1 MSSKRLLFAALAA
14 GLVLAAL
21 PQRSAAHDEP
31 VIGSLVGAGIGAAI
45 GGPPGAAVGAIVGGA
60 IGSHAAHQTDHG
72 NGHAHRHRHH
82 SRARID
88 APRRETVRYSRVTH
102 HYSGNGNGNGASAAS
117 CEPERAYYRPRV
129 AHRDDR
135 PKAVHASA
143 AKPRVKKV
151 CRYVAV
157 KDAG

>member
-14 GLVLAAL
+14 GLLMAAL

-88 APRRETVRYSRVTH
+88 APRREAVRYSSATH
-102 HYSGNGNGNGASAAS
+102 HYNGNGNGNAASAAN
-117 CEPERAYYRPRV
+117 CEPERADYRPRV
-129 AHRDDR
+129 VHRDDR
-135 PKAVHASA
+135 PRAVHASA

-151 CRYVAV
+151 CRYVTV

>member
-14 GLVLAAL
+14 GLVMAAV

-60 IGSHAAHQTDHG
+60 IGSHAAHRTDHG

-88 APRRETVRYSRVTH
+88 APRRETVRYSRATH
-102 HYSGNGNGNGASAAS
+102 PDHGNGSGTSAAS

-129 AHRDDR
+129 VHRDDR
-135 PKAVHASA
+135 PRAVHASA

-151 CRYVAV
+151 CRYVTV